1 MRTETPLTETTTN
14 QHNTGNEERAVPSPA
29 LRFASAPLKLWPPQ
43 RHIVTEEPERTA
55 ALNKARMIYATG
67 DQQAKCLCT
76 SCLCELL
83 VTALREEL
91 VFSNLP
97 DTYDWS
103 EKVTEFYAVTE
114 PFTATEIEL
123 LDTDDEEHIRRTYP
137 IMVQEIKKEI
147 ESRYLNGALADGRVR
162 GMLCNRRSSS
172 LINVLCARASAF
184 FGLQSRR

>member
-1 MRTETPLTETTTN
+1 MKTETLPTDITANQHHTTN
-14 QHNTGNEERAVPSPA
+14 EDQAAVA
-29 LRFASAPLKLWPPQ
+29 RFAPPPLKLWPPQ
-43 RHIVTEEPERTA
+43 LHIVKETERIA
-55 ALNKARMIYATG
+55 ALNKARMTYATV

-137 IMVQEIKKEI
+137 IMAQQIKQEI
-147 ESRYLNGALADGRVR
+147 ESRYLNRALADGRVR
-162 GMLCNRRSSS
+162 GMLSNRRNSS
-172 LINVLCARASAF
+172 LINVMCARASAL
-184 FGLQSRR
+184 FGMHSRR

>member
-1 MRTETPLTETTTN
+1 MRAETPPTDTTAN
-14 QHNTGNEERAVPSPA
+14 QHNTGNEDPSPA

-43 RHIVTEEPERTA
+43 RHIVKETERIA
-55 ALNKARMIYATG
+55 ALNKARMTYATV

-83 VTALREEL
+83 VTALRKEL

-123 LDTDDEEHIRRTYP
+123 LDTDDEEQIRRTYP
-137 IMVQEIKKEI
+137 IVAQQIKEEI

-162 GMLCNRRSSS
+162 GMLCNRRNSS
-172 LINVLCARASAF
+172 LINVLCARASAL
-184 FGLQSRR
+184 FGMQSRR